1 MSGYFPA
8 KTLSL
13 GGKLALKN
21 AKFDNENLFLGH
33 FTWFEV
39 HSIDHRQIWYG
50 ISSYMWRYDWENYF
64 GLILFDSQ

>member
-1 MSGYFPA
+1 M
-8 KTLSL
+8 
-13 GGKLALKN
+13 ALKN

>member
-1 MSGYFPA
+1 M
-8 KTLSL
+8 
-13 GGKLALKN
+13 ALKN
-21 AKFDNENLFLGH
+21 AKFDNENLYLGR

>member
-13 GGKLALKN
+13 RGKLALKN

-39 HSIDHRQIWYG
+39 HSIDHRQIWYD